1 MPWHKAGTVSVTQN
15 SNAVIGTNTAF
26 IANIRV
32 GDGFRGPD
40 GGWYEVT
47 NVASDTAIS
56 ISPNYQ
62 GATSG
67 AGGYAIA
74 PLQGYVKES
83 ADRLRALVL
92 QYGDKLAALG
102 TTGNYDILPVAKGGT
117 GANSADNAVSSLG
130 FMAGTMYPKFGGAGF
145 AASVGGYNLQG
156 GYIGWNTGGTSIS
169 GAMNFIC
176 NRGNGSGGF
185 TWSSVNGDNTQ
196 QGPAMT
202 LTYSGALSVPT
213 SLSVPV
219 ATVSTSITAPLA
231 TITNITATSLS
242 VSKIDNLANLTSPI
256 TISPT
261 SSNGSQFGSS
271 LIIRGAPLVNSW
283 ARTDLINT
291 QVSGSFITYLD
302 STGLAALRNE
312 AGGAIEFWTG
322 GTRRLFIGAG
332 GVTQPGQDA
341 AYSVGSA
348 SLRYTTA
355 FLSSGAISTSDA
367 REKTPVRGMSESE
380 IAAAKDLA
388 KEIGF
393 YQFLSAVEEKGADA
407 RQHCG
412 MTVQR
417 AIEVMRSHGLEPMNY
432 SFICH
437 NEWEQETREHPAQ
450 YEQTPVFDAE
460 SGETTYEKGDLKSEA
475 WTEVLIEKGDR
486 YSFRSDGLLTFIA
499 SGFEARLA
507 ALEAK
512 A

>member
-1 MPWHKAGTVSVTQN
+1 MPWSRNGTVAVTQN
-15 SNAVIGTNTAF
+15 STTVTGTGTTFGSSRNGDAF
-26 IANIRV
+26 S
-32 GDGFRGPD
+32 GPD
-40 GGWYEVT
+40 GRRYEVA
-47 NVASDTAIS
+47 NIVSDTVMS
-56 ISPNYQ
+56 ILPAYT
-62 GATSG
+62 GASTSG
-67 AGGYAIA
+67 AAYYIE
-74 PLQGYVKES
+74 PVQGYPKTLTDSFNSVNLLWGS
-83 ADRLRALVL
+83 R
-92 QYGDKLAALG
+92 LAALG
-102 TTGNYDILPVAKGGT
+102 TTGNYEILPVLKGGT
-117 GANSADNAVSSLG
+117 GSNSADGAVSSLG

-145 AASVGGYNLQG
+145 AASAGGYNLQG
-156 GYIGWNTGGTSIS
+156 GYIGWNTGGSSLS
-169 GAMNFIC
+169 GSMNFIC
-176 NRGNGSGGF
+176 NRGGGVGGF
-185 TWSSVNGDNTQ
+185 TWQSVNADNTQ

-202 LTYSGALSVPT
+202 LTYAGVLAVPV
-213 SLSVPV
+213 SLSVPRIDNL
-219 ATVSTSITAPLA
+219 TTTTAPL
-231 TITNITATSLS
+231 S
-242 VSKIDNLANLTSPI
+242 
-256 TISPT
+256 ISPT
-261 SSNGSQFGSS
+261 ASNSSALNAS
-271 LIIRGAPLVNSW
+271 LVVRGAPIVNSW
-283 ARTDLINT
+283 ARLDLANT
-291 QVSGSFITYLD
+291 QLPAGANLITYLD
-302 STGLAALRNE
+302 STGLAVMRND
-312 AGGAIEFWTG
+312 GGGSIEFWTG

-332 GVTQPGQDA
+332 GVTQPGQDNT
-341 AYSVGSA
+341 YSVGSG
-348 SLRYTTA
+348 SIRYTTA

-512 A
+512 V

>member
-26 IANIRV
+26 IANSRV

-47 NVASDTAIS
+47 NIASDTAIS

-62 GATSG
+62 GATNA

-102 TTGNYDILPVAKGGT
+102 TTGNYDVLPLAKGGT
-117 GANSADNAVSSLG
+117 GANSADNAVSKLG

-145 AASVGGYNLQG
+145 AAPAGGYGLQG
-156 GYIGWNTGGTSIS
+156 GYIGWNTGGSSIGGS
-169 GAMNFIC
+169 MNFIC
-176 NRGNGSGGF
+176 NRGGGAGGF
-185 TWSSVNGDNTQ
+185 TWQSVNGDNTQ

-202 LTYSGALSVPT
+202 LTYAGVLAVPV
-213 SLSVPV
+213 SLSVPRIDNLT
-219 ATVSTSITAPLA
+219 ATTAPL
-231 TITNITATSLS
+231 S
-242 VSKIDNLANLTSPI
+242 
-256 TISPT
+256 ISPT
-261 SSNGSQFGSS
+261 AANSSALNAS
-271 LIIRGAPLVNSW
+271 LLVRGAPIANSW
-283 ARTDLINT
+283 ARLDLANT
-291 QVSGSFITYLD
+291 QLPAGANLITYLD
-302 STGLAALRNE
+302 STGLAVMRNDG
-312 AGGAIEFWTG
+312 GGAIEFWTG

-332 GVTQPGQDA
+332 GVTQPGQDNT
-341 AYSVGSA
+341 YSVGSG
-348 SLRYTTA
+348 SVRYTTA

-367 REKTPVRGMSESE
+367 REKTPVRGMSDSE

-417 AIEVMRSHGLEPMNY
+417 AIEVMKFHGLEPLNY

-437 NEWEQETREHPAQ
+437 NEWEQETREHPAE
-450 YEQTPVFDAE
+450 YEQIPVFDAE
-460 SGETTYEKGDLKSEA
+460 SGETTYKQGELKSEA
-475 WTEVLIEKGDR
+475 WTEVLVEKGDR

>member
-26 IANIRV
+26 IANSRV

-145 AASVGGYNLQG
+145 VASAGGYNLQG
-156 GYIGWNTGGTSIS
+156 GYIGWNTGGSSLS
-169 GAMNFIC
+169 GSMNFIC
-176 NRGNGSGGF
+176 NRGGGVGGF
-185 TWSSVNGDNTQ
+185 TWQSVNADNTQ

-202 LTYSGALSVPT
+202 LTYAGALAVPV
-213 SLSVPV
+213 SLSVPR
-219 ATVSTSITAPLA
+219 
-231 TITNITATSLS
+231 
-242 VSKIDNLANLTSPI
+242 IDNLATTTAPLS
-256 TISPT
+256 ISPT
-261 SSNGSQFGSS
+261 ASNSSALNAS
-271 LIIRGAPLVNSW
+271 LIVRGAPIVNSW
-283 ARTDLINT
+283 ARLDLANT
-291 QVSGSFITYLD
+291 QLPAGANLITYLD
-302 STGLAALRNE
+302 STGLAVMRND
-312 AGGAIEFWTG
+312 GGGSIEFWTG

-332 GVTQPGQDA
+332 GVTQPGQDNT
-341 AYSVGSA
+341 YSVGSG
-348 SLRYTTA
+348 SIRYTTA

-512 A
+512 V

>member
-1 MPWHKAGTVSVTQN
+1 
-15 SNAVIGTNTAF
+15 
-26 IANIRV
+26 
-32 GDGFRGPD
+32 
-40 GGWYEVT
+40 
-47 NVASDTAIS
+47 
-56 ISPNYQ
+56 
-62 GATSG
+62 
-67 AGGYAIA
+67 
-74 PLQGYVKES
+74 
-83 ADRLRALVL
+83 
-92 QYGDKLAALG
+92 
-102 TTGNYDILPVAKGGT
+102 
-117 GANSADNAVSSLG
+117 
-130 FMAGTMYPKFGGAGF
+130 MAGTMYPKFGGAGF